1 MKCPKCGGRVCYEYD
16 IHGHYVYCMN
26 CGWAR
31 DLDLSGN
38 YLIPTTKFSK
48 GGHTPDTGKDIYSW
62 KENKSRSKRNG
73 TAKASSR

>member
-1 MKCPKCGGRVCYEYD
+1 
-16 IHGHYVYCMN
+16 MN

-48 GGHTPDTGKDIYSW
+48 GGHTPDTGEDIYSW